1 MPLGHIS
8 NIYKSEIFCFG
19 EVKVYENHYME
30 LFGCNPSSFPIRYLG
45 IPIHFRKLSNSD
57 WLKLQERF
65 EKRLSSWK
73 GKNLS
78 AGGRLML
85 INSVL
90 SILPMYMVS
99 FFEIPKGVGKSCTT
113 FVLYFFGRVMNTR
126 ENID

>member
-1 MPLGHIS
+1 MQLR
-8 NIYKSEIFCFG
+8 N
-19 EVKVYENHYME
+19 
-30 LFGCNPSSFPIRYLG
+30 FPNSLLG
-45 IPIHFRKLSNSD
+45 IPVHFRRLSNKD
-57 WLKLQERF
+57 WTRIQERV
-65 EKRLSSWK
+65 EQRLSSWK